1 MPCGEANR
9 AHQEVDSFLA
19 TNQMTSPELFVY
31 SSPLNSL
38 FPLYKRALLRWLYLD
53 LHMAQLHMVE
63 DPELGFFMYLKKS
76 IFVIEMSGSFFALSL
91 QFSSAYTFPTH
102 SLMKN
107 INFLN
112 LKNYKIPSKLPFTSE
127 LLDSSLNF

>member
-1 MPCGEANR
+1 
-9 AHQEVDSFLA
+9 
-19 TNQMTSPELFVY
+19 
-31 SSPLNSL
+31 
-38 FPLYKRALLRWLYLD
+38 
-53 LHMAQLHMVE
+53 MAQLHMVE